1 MKFLT
6 LFLNNV
12 TSKLS
17 LVSVIYFLFA
27 FMLYVLKIKGTET
40 IPDFV
45 QIRDEDMT
53 LRAYF
58 RLSQLDSGLKKNK
71 LEEDTK
77 GIIDL
82 LNKMPYGIIHK
93 YYRKNE

>member
-1 MKFLT
+1 
-6 LFLNNV
+6 
-12 TSKLS
+12 
-17 LVSVIYFLFA
+17 
-27 FMLYVLKIKGTET
+27 MLYVLKIQGTET

-58 RLSQLDSGLKKNK
+58 RLSQLENGLKKNK
-71 LEEDTK
+71 LEKDSK

-82 LNKMPYGIIHK
+82 LNRIPYGIIHK
-93 YYRKNE
+93 YYNQNE